1 MSKRAARVHETPGY
15 VLHATAWKE
24 TSLIVQA
31 FSRDHGWV
39 SMVAKGAKRPHSV
52 LRPALSLFQPLLLSW
67 TGASEIKTLTRAEC
81 AGVHVAACVIVAR
94 DSHKPIL
101 LGVGGSHMKRIASE
115 ARQDIA
121 KLLDKP
127 IHLEVYIKVKKGWAE
142 KEGSL
147 RDLGYE

>member
-1 MSKRAARVHETPGY
+1 M
-15 VLHATAWKE
+15 
-24 TSLIVQA
+24 IV
-31 FSRDHGWV
+31 
-39 SMVAKGAKRPHSV
+39 
-52 LRPALSLFQPLLLSW
+52 
-67 TGASEIKTLTRAEC
+67 E
-81 AGVHVAACVIVAR
+81 R